1 MRRDTRHSFHW
12 ELIERNL
19 ALRARAHRLCEAS
32 RLLREIAERARAES
46 RRLKDSHAR
55 LALQIEGEAVPDS
68 FEPLAPRAH
77 APRPR

>member
-1 MRRDTRHSFHW
+1 MRRYTLQSAHW

-19 ALRARAHRLCEAS
+19 ALRARAHKLCEAA

-46 RRLKDSHAR
+46 RRLKDANAR
-55 LALQIEGEAVPDS
+55 LALQLEGETAARPFRLPGV
-68 FEPLAPRAH
+68 RTN